1 MKRGKIR
8 YLSLLLAVV
17 LIALLAV
24 GCGGGGTSGSAENTG
39 NTAEETGAGGET
51 ESRETITLII
61 GGGHMM
67 NGMAY
72 TQVAHDFF
80 EAEITKRC
88 AETTRYDIEWTE
100 AYGGTIAKLA
110 EGLQACQD
118 GLLDVL
124 VNSYSFDN
132 NKLYLMNMNYYVP
145 FSSKDPV
152 VVTEASRAV
161 MDAFPDVY
169 EELWSRYNQKFLAL
183 GPTGHY
189 ELITTFPVSSLDDL
203 RGHKIAAAGAN
214 LPWLESTGAVPVQSN
229 LNEAYTSFQT
239 GVYEGWIMWPDA
251 TYRYKLHEVAPYYT
265 EIGFGAMAIQGISIN
280 MDTWNGLPSEVQA
293 IIEEV
298 AAEYETQSAEAA
310 RDWDV
315 TAIETMQG
323 EGLTIC
329 EMPQAD
335 IERWAAGLPNIPQE
349 RADEAVDVGFPGIEI
364 WNAYIDA
371 QEELG
376 HTFARD
382 WVIQ

>member
-1 MKRGKIR
+1 MKKRSIR
-8 YLSLLLAVV
+8 YFGVLLVMALVVILA
-17 LIALLAV
+17 A
-24 GCGGGGTSGSAENTG
+24 GCGGSSGNSGSSESS
-39 NTAEETGAGGET
+39 GEGT
-51 ESRETITLII
+51 DDSAADSAARETINLII
-61 GGGHMM
+61 GGGHIM

-80 EAEITKRC
+80 EAEVTKRC
-88 AETTRYDIEWTE
+88 AERTNYDIEWTE

-124 VNSYSFDN
+124 VNSYSFEN

-152 VVTEASRAV
+152 VVTQASRAV
-161 MDAFPDVY
+161 MDEYADVY

-189 ELITTFPVSSLDDL
+189 ELITTFPVTSLADL
-203 RGHKIAAAGAN
+203 KGHKIAAAGAN
-214 LPWLESTGAVPVQSN
+214 LPWLESTGAIPVQSN

-280 MDTWNGLPSEVQA
+280 NDKWNELPAEVQA
-293 IIEEV
+293 IIVEV
-298 AAEYETQSAEAA
+298 AAEYETESAEAA

-315 TAIETMQG
+315 TAIETMQK

-335 IERWAAGLPNIPQE
+335 IEKWASGLPNIPQE
-349 RADEAVDVGFPGIEI
+349 RADEAVDLGFPGIEI

-371 QEELG
+371 QEDLG
-376 HTFARD
+376 HVFARN
-382 WVIQ
+382 WVIE